1 MYWIFHSISK
11 FENFFLSIFRLRN
24 NNKSCWGCPCDKLWF
39 WQFSFYTST
48 FRHTPDFQFFKKGPK
63 GHFRGR
69 FGLWHIN
76 PKILYAKSCLLGGQ
90 ISAVSLT
97 VLKLLKIFWD
107 FKSLLTPSWSDLIQV
122 GVSKLSKSQKIFN
135 NFKTVRDTAK
145 IWPPSRQLFALSIF
159 GFICQRPN
167 RPLKWPFG
175 PFLKNWKSG
184 VCLKVLV

>member
-1 MYWIFHSISK
+1 MES
-11 FENFFLSIFRLRN
+11 RLGQQLLVIR
-24 NNKSCWGCPCDKLWF
+24 G
-39 WQFSFYTST
+39 ST
-48 FRHTPDFQFFKKGPK
+48 AHRTGNCLKVMRTLRHTPDFQFFKTRPK

-76 PKILYAKSCLLGGQ
+76 PKILSAKSYLLGGQ
-90 ISAVSLT
+90 ILAVSLT
-97 VLKLLKIFWD
+97 ALKLIKIFWD
-107 FKSLLTPSWSDLIQV
+107 FESSLTPTWIKLDQL
-122 GVSKLSKSQKIFN
+122 GVSKLLQSQKSFI

-175 PFLKNWKSG
+175 LVLKNWKSG